1 MDIDKVVRQCFLQY
15 GYHEGVYP
23 LTKLEYYML
32 SEQARKG
39 YDMSLEDYV
48 TGKGLNITFEVL

>member
-1 MDIDKVVRQCFLQY
+1 
-15 GYHEGVYP
+15 
-23 LTKLEYYML
+23 ML
-32 SEQARKG
+32 SEQARKE